1 VSQGVAPERV
11 EPKRSQLCV
20 RDAKAAVF
28 LLVIFKRSHGMPS
41 CCSRIVKGYEEW
53 GRIYLALF
61 YGLDITLR
69 RVHLGY
75 RIKNGMS

>member
-1 VSQGVAPERV
+1 MSQGVAPERV
-11 EPKRSQLCV
+11 EHKRSQLRV
-20 RDAKAAVF
+20 SDSKAAV
-28 LLVIFKRSHGMPS
+28 LVLVIFKRSHGTSS
-41 CCSRIVKGYEEW
+41 CCSGIVKGYEEW